1 MYDALRLR
9 KVTKKTAM
17 QLNFFDIWN
26 NNENIL
32 GFFRK
37 KKSSKKIYHFKK
49 PSEPKLLAIW
59 ESLAKTYFPNNSVL
73 NDYSIH
79 WSNRAQKRT
88 LASCNLQGKRIL
100 VARELNYDKYSI
112 WLEPLI
118 YHEMCHAVLGLNVK
132 KVKGKKQWHGKDFKN
147 LENKHPLMY
156 EFEMWIK
163 AGGWAKCV
171 RSDRAT
177 RAHARRKI

>member
-1 MYDALRLR
+1 
-9 KVTKKTAM
+9 M

-37 KKSSKKIYHFKK
+37 KKLKKRPYRVKR

-59 ESLAKTYFPNNSVL
+59 DELASSYFPYDSVL
-73 NDYSIH
+73 NEYTIF

-88 LASCNLQGKRIL
+88 LASCNLECKRIL
-100 VARELNYDKYSI
+100 VARELNYEKYEY

-118 YHEMCHAVLGLNVK
+118 YHEMCHAVLGLDVK
-132 KVKGKKQWHGKDFKN
+132 KVNGKKQWHGKDFKN
-147 LENKHPLMY
+147 LESKHPLMY
-156 EFEMWIK
+156 EFETWIK

-171 RSDRAT
+171 RSDRAI
-177 RAHARRKI
+177 RAHAKRKI